1 MKLPLSLPN
10 LLTSLRI
17 LLIPVLVLCFYLL
30 PLDIRYLA
38 SAFIFSVASLT
49 DWLDGYLAR
58 RMGQMTPFGAFLDP
72 VADKLLV
79 AVALI
84 LLVEAH
90 ASALLAI
97 PALVIVGRE
106 IVVSALREWMS
117 THSDRSGV
125 RVSMV
130 AKVKTGF
137 QMTAIIVLLAQGPDF
152 GAPLVILGYLLL
164 YIAAG
169 LTLWSMWQYLL
180 IAWPDLSSGM
190 QKLKE

>member
-1 MKLPLSLPN
+1 MNLPQSLPN

-17 LLIPVLVLCFYLL
+17 FLIPVLVLCFYLL
-30 PLDIRYLA
+30 PLDLRYLA
-38 SAFIFSVASLT
+38 SAFIFSIASLT

-137 QMTAIIVLLAQGPDF
+137 QMTAIIVLLAQGPDLT
-152 GAPLVILGYLLL
+152 APLVILGYLLL

-190 QKLKE
+190 QKPKI

>member
-1 MKLPLSLPN
+1 MWNLPN
-10 LLTSLRI
+10 ILTLLRI
-17 LLIPVLVLCFYLL
+17 GLIPVFIAIYYTSWEWHNLIAAAVFG
-30 PLDIRYLA
+30 LA
-38 SAFIFSVASLT
+38 AAT
-49 DWLDGYLAR
+49 DWVDGYMAR
-58 RMGQMTPFGAFLDP
+58 KYDQVTPFGAFLDP

-190 QKLKE
+190 QKPKE

>member
-1 MKLPLSLPN
+1 M
-10 LLTSLRI
+10 
-17 LLIPVLVLCFYLL
+17 LVLCFYLL
-30 PLDIRYLA
+30 PLDLRYLA
-38 SAFIFSVASLT
+38 SAVIFSIASLT

-58 RMGQMTPFGAFLDP
+58 RMGEMTPFGAFLDP

-137 QMTAIIVLLAQGPDF
+137 QMTAIIVLLAQGPDLT
-152 GAPLVILGYLLL
+152 APLVILGYLTAVYRGRTHPLVDVA
-164 YIAAG
+164 ISFDCVAG
-169 LTLWSMWQYLL
+169 FIFWTAKDQRLT
-180 IAWPDLSSGM
+180 IED
-190 QKLKE
+190 

>member
-1 MKLPLSLPN
+1 MNLPLSLPN

-17 LLIPVLVLCFYLL
+17 FLSPVLVLCFYLL
-30 PLDIRYLA
+30 PLDLRYLA

-137 QMTAIIVLLAQGPDF
+137 QMTAIIVLLAQGPDLS
-152 GAPLVILGYLLL
+152 APLVILGYLLL

-190 QKLKE
+190 QKPKI

>member
-1 MKLPLSLPN
+1 MNLPLSLPN

-17 LLIPVLVLCFYLL
+17 LLIPVLVLCFYLF

-38 SAFIFSVASLT
+38 SALIFSIASLT
-49 DWLDGYLAR
+49 DWADGYLAR
-58 RMGQMTPFGAFLDP
+58 RMGQMTPFGEFLDP

-117 THSDRSGV
+117 KYSDQRGV
-125 RVSMV
+125 RVSFV

-137 QMTAIIVLLAQGPDF
+137 QMTAIIVLLAQGPDLT
-152 GAPLVILGYLLL
+152 APLVILGYLLL
-164 YIAAG
+164 YVAAG
-169 LTLWSMWQYLL
+169 LTLWSMYQYLL

-190 QKLKE
+190 KKES

>member
-1 MKLPLSLPN
+1 MNLPLSLPN

-17 LLIPVLVLCFYLL
+17 FLIPVLVLCFYLL
-30 PLDIRYLA
+30 PLDLRYLA

-137 QMTAIIVLLAQGPDF
+137 QMTAIIVLLAQGPNLY
-152 GAPLVILGYLLL
+152 APLVILGYLLL

-190 QKLKE
+190 QKPKI

>member
-1 MKLPLSLPN
+1 MNLPLSLPN

-17 LLIPVLVLCFYLL
+17 LLIPVLVLCFYLF
-30 PLDIRYLA
+30 PLDVRYLA
-38 SAFIFSVASLT
+38 SALIFSIASLT
-49 DWLDGYLAR
+49 DWADGYLAR
-58 RMGQMTPFGAFLDP
+58 RMGQMTPFGEFLDP

-117 THSDRSGV
+117 KYSDQRGV
-125 RVSMV
+125 RVSFV

-137 QMTAIIVLLAQGPDF
+137 QMTAIIVLLAQGPDLT
-152 GAPLVILGYLLL
+152 APLVILGYLLL
-164 YIAAG
+164 YVAAG
-169 LTLWSMWQYLL
+169 LTLWSMYQYLL

-190 QKLKE
+190 KK